1 MKIPQ
6 IEISIKFKGALKSE
20 LKKINSSKDLYQ
32 VCKSM
37 YDNGTFDWQEEM
49 ILICLSQSN
58 KIIGYYK
65 ISSGGITGTICDP
78 KVVFTVALNC
88 AGTTQII
95 LTHNHPSGNLMPSQ
109 ADNVLTDKIKNAG
122 SFLDIRL
129 VDHLIITDEGYYS
142 YADEGKL

>member
-1 MKIPQ
+1 MKLPQ
-6 IEISIKFKGALKSE
+6 IEISIKYKGALKSE
-20 LKKINSSKDLYQ
+20 LKKISSSKDLYDI
-32 VCKSM
+32 CKQM
-37 YDNGTFDWQEEM
+37 YNNNTFDWQEEM

-95 LTHNHPSGNLMPSQ
+95 LTHNHPSGNLRPSE
-109 ADNVLTDKIKNAG
+109 ADNVLTNKIKQAG

-129 VDHLIITDEGYYS
+129 IDHIIITEEGYYS
-142 YADEGKL
+142 YSDEGNI